1 MSFFVI
7 IFLAKLKGVIFLEY
21 RYRPSGVC
29 SSEFII
35 VMNGEIIKS
44 VKIVGGCPGNT
55 LAVSALVE
63 GQNINDVIARLD
75 GIQCGMRGT
84 SCPDQL
90 AKALKEI
97 KNKM

>member
-1 MSFFVI
+1 M
-7 IFLAKLKGVIFLEY
+7 EY

-35 VMNGEIIKS
+35 NMERNIIKS
-44 VKIVGGCPGNT
+44 VKIIGGCPGNT
-55 LAVSALVE
+55 LAVSTLVE
-63 GQNINDVIARLD
+63 GQDINDVITKLD
-75 GIQCGMRGT
+75 GIKCGMRGT

-97 KNKM
+97 KNKI

>member
-1 MSFFVI
+1 MD
-7 IFLAKLKGVIFLEY
+7 
-21 RYRPSGVC
+21 
-29 SSEFII
+29 
-35 VMNGEIIKS
+35 GEIIKS

-63 GQNINDVIARLD
+63 GKNINDVIAKLD

-84 SCPDQL
+84 QCPDQL

-97 KNKM
+97 KEKSFYEMTTHRFLVVAQKAQRYAFSA